1 MDKEKLIQRLMVTFV
16 AELEEHARVFERD
29 LLALEKGP
37 EASRAELWQTLLRTL
52 HSLKGASR
60 SVNQPVLE
68 QACHALEDTLVQARE
83 GKRQPDSEFFQLLFA
98 YSDALQEA
106 ARRLRSQQSLSGS
119 PLQSLLP
126 RPGRPQA
133 EPATAEPAPAETPA
147 PPALSRKDVFVRVAA
162 DKLDALMDRGGE
174 LLVARRRSASRLDE
188 LQALRE
194 VIQHC
199 SAEWTRLEKPLR
211 KFTGPSAAQEWLP
224 RRALQA
230 MERTRDYLKQLERRI
245 DELAART
252 AADNRFLEQAAEP
265 LEAEIRRVR
274 LFPFGD
280 GCEGLERTVRDLART
295 AGKEVQ
301 LVLRGRRTE
310 LDRSIL
316 ESLKDPLWHLVR
328 NAVDHGAEPPQERLA
343 LGKSARSIVTV
354 AAAVRG
360 EGVEVVVADD
370 GRGLSLSAIREQA
383 RRRGL
388 VVPEDPL
395 ELAQLVFLPG
405 FSTAPK
411 LTELSGRGVGLDVV
425 KNRVEA
431 LRGRVQIFSEEGRG
445 CRFVLNLP
453 LTLSTI
459 RAVLVKAGG
468 QSYALPTACV
478 RRMLRIDPEE
488 FASVEGRDVLLNDGS
503 PVPVISL
510 LEVLGLGLERFP
522 APRSK
527 QSLVV
532 VAWGERQ
539 IALAVDAL
547 LAEEEFVV
555 KSLGSRFRRVRHFAG
570 ATILSTGHIALI
582 LSISDL
588 VHTALGLK
596 PAGSLRPAG
605 DDQFSVT
612 RRRLLVV
619 DDSVTTRSLEK
630 SILEAAG
637 YDVHVAAD
645 GLDAWHKLSEV
656 EPDLVVA
663 DVEMPAMDGIA
674 LCEAIRGSKR
684 WRNLPF
690 VLVTALESQQDKARG
705 LQAGADA
712 YLPKQAFDQ
721 SQLLETVARLL

>member
-1 MDKEKLIQRLMVTFV
+1 
-16 AELEEHARVFERD
+16 
-29 LLALEKGP
+29 
-37 EASRAELWQTLLRTL
+37 
-52 HSLKGASR
+52 
-60 SVNQPVLE
+60 
-68 QACHALEDTLVQARE
+68 
-83 GKRQPDSEFFQLLFA
+83 
-98 YSDALQEA
+98 
-106 ARRLRSQQSLSGS
+106 
-119 PLQSLLP
+119 
-126 RPGRPQA
+126 
-133 EPATAEPAPAETPA
+133 
-147 PPALSRKDVFVRVAA
+147 
-162 DKLDALMDRGGE
+162 
-174 LLVARRRSASRLDE
+174 
-188 LQALRE
+188 
-194 VIQHC
+194 
-199 SAEWTRLEKPLR
+199 
-211 KFTGPSAAQEWLP
+211 
-224 RRALQA
+224 
-230 MERTRDYLKQLERRI
+230 
-245 DELAART
+245 
-252 AADNRFLEQAAEP
+252 
-265 LEAEIRRVR
+265 
-274 LFPFGD
+274 
-280 GCEGLERTVRDLART
+280 
-295 AGKEVQ
+295 
-301 LVLRGRRTE
+301 
-310 LDRSIL
+310 
-316 ESLKDPLWHLVR
+316 
-328 NAVDHGAEPPQERLA
+328 
-343 LGKSARSIVTV
+343 
-354 AAAVRG
+354 
-360 EGVEVVVADD
+360 
-370 GRGLSLSAIREQA
+370 
-383 RRRGL
+383 
-388 VVPEDPL
+388 
-395 ELAQLVFLPG
+395 
-405 FSTAPK
+405 
-411 LTELSGRGVGLDVV
+411 ELSGRGVGLDVV